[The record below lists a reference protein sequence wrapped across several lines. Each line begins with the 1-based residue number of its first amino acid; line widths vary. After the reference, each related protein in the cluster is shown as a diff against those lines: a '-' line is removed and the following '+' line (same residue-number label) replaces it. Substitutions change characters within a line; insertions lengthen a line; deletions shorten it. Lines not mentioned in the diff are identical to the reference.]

1 MLVLG
6 AILQLFLLDCVHLAR
21 FFIFCSKWL
30 TREQYQHFTPLHKSY
45 QNITNIHFGGPC
57 KKGNNFLSDLI
68 WEDVNWVQNIP
79 PLFVGWCLHVHKTP
93 CKSMATRCC
102 MQHHIQNDDDNDID
116 NNGNISCFFIY
127 DYNHDRETHAN
138 IFNVLEFYTLVAKK
152 SVVTLHFGTK

>member
-6 AILQLFLLDCVHLAR
+6 AILQLFLLDCAHLAQ
-21 FFIFCSKWL
+21 FFTFCSKWL

-45 QNITNIHFGGPC
+45 QNFIHIHFEGPC
-57 KKGNNFLSDLI
+57 RKGINFLSDLI
-68 WEDVNWVQNIP
+68 WEAVNWVQNIP

-116 NNGNISCFFIY
+116 NNGNISCYFIIMIVK
-127 DYNHDRETHAN
+127 HVQ
-138 IFNVLEFYTLVAKK
+138 IFLTFWSSTPFVSKK